1 VREGEERARAWY
13 AGELERER
21 DALARAL
28 EGFARRRETYFRDVE
43 REAVQLTLRIA
54 GKVLER
60 EARADPL
67 AVAAMVHVA
76 LASLQRGTAVTLRA
90 NQTTTVVNHQSCNP
104 NSHISVMPLTLNA
117 LNALIAPAAP
127 PKILQTT
134 RVMTSASG
142 NVAYTGLGFK
152 PTFIEFQCGISGGNP
167 CASQGAAD
175 AVTGINTCLE
185 SVNFTGGPQETFYQ
199 NGIAG
204 IVRTDAAL
212 ANYQFFTVASFDADG
227 FTLAWTKNG
236 TPVATMSISAF
247 CTPAT
252 GPVGGGNVGG
262 VRVSART
269 TGSFTLTHASNAA
282 VDQTFTYSITGGA

>member
-1 VREGEERARAWY
+1 MTSPTPG
-13 AGELERER
+13 ER
-21 DALARAL
+21 DPARFNA
-28 EGFARRRETYFRDVE
+28 AIR
-43 REAVQLTLRIA
+43 QLYMGGSNNT
-54 GKVLER
+54 
-60 EARADPL
+60 
-67 AVAAMVHVA
+67 
-76 LASLQRGTAVTLRA
+76 GTVTLRA

-104 NSHISVMPLTLNA
+104 NSHISVMPLTLSA

-127 PKILQTT
+127 PKIIQLT
-134 RVMTSASG
+134 RVMSVASG

-167 CASQGAAD
+167 TASQGAAD

-185 SVNFTGGPQETFYQ
+185 SVNFTGGPQSTFYQ

-236 TPVATMSISAF
+236 TPVATMGISAF

-252 GPVGGGNVGG
+252 GPAGGGNVGG
-262 VRVSART
+262 VRVTSRT